1 MQIGDAI
8 GDSAADAVSVSDTID
23 GDRSRASATRGLGT
37 HGLENTDTGAWT
49 GHGPRR
55 PRAWGTHGLEN
66 TDTGASTPSDVTT
79 EIILARPRPRRED
92 KDNLIRLSPGQC
104 SCTHA

>member
-23 GDRSRASATRGLGT
+23 GDRSRASATRGL
-37 HGLENTDTGAWT
+37 
-49 GHGPRR
+49 
-55 PRAWGTHGLEN
+55 GTHGLEN

>member
-23 GDRSRASATRGLGT
+23 GDRSRVSATRGL
-37 HGLENTDTGAWT
+37 
-49 GHGPRR
+49 
-55 PRAWGTHGLEN
+55 GTHGLEN

-104 SCTHA
+104 SCTYA